1 MGLCIENMPVSKA
14 TKQSVDTTLPKNIR
28 VWVRARD
35 ELVTAMSSGGDYDS
49 KRLPVLAK
57 ELRQAEKNILLVK
70 NKITRGEIAEDSAE
84 YVREK
89 YNEFVRGEDNRK
101 ATGQTQGG
109 KKKTPFFK
117 ENGDAFS
124 SQDITD
130 AMRGGSFPAGFL
142 ANRLSNPNSAEFKD
156 VLAALTPDEDRTA
169 ETRKSQTVEAL
180 SSPAPPKKETKVEL
194 TKEQVAAEN
203 QKIADAKRKKIIDD
217 ANAQIAKDKAKE
229 EALSA
234 AKAFVSKTT
243 AKAKVAAEK
252 KLEEDAKEKAEEE
265 EGVTVSDA
273 PDEPPVRRK
282 IRGGGTAEVQPL
294 EDVAEE
300 EGIKGEPANARAGLR
315 GGAPAE
321 EYYEPFS
328 DIPSPGDP
336 VPPVPPPSQPVTET
350 DALPDNRGTVEEMS
364 DILDASRG
372 GVGMTP
378 SSIVQGS
385 DSVVKEDAQRS
396 KMKIARLKEEIR
408 ALHLIYDNN
417 IAKFR
422 SNPHKG
428 DRDDALKSNDVAV
441 VRRHHRDMEKTIREY
456 YRSGGGDTLQVGVIV
471 PIDTYLQQYLTGGTP
486 AEQAVSVTRTA
497 PTTGKEGTT
506 SVGIGHRDKDLKSK
520 SHDPYS
526 RAVAQGIYY
535 QRGGMSSYKQRA
547 VSGHTIKIGGKDRV
561 GAVKDPR
568 TYVDAP
574 MNNFLNRA
582 VIEIADPTLR
592 LKTK

>member
-1 MGLCIENMPVSKA
+1 
-14 TKQSVDTTLPKNIR
+14 
-28 VWVRARD
+28 
-35 ELVTAMSSGGDYDS
+35 
-49 KRLPVLAK
+49 
-57 ELRQAEKNILLVK
+57 
-70 NKITRGEIAEDSAE
+70 
-84 YVREK
+84 
-89 YNEFVRGEDNRK
+89 
-101 ATGQTQGG
+101 
-109 KKKTPFFK
+109 
-117 ENGDAFS
+117 
-124 SQDITD
+124 
-130 AMRGGSFPAGFL
+130 MRGGSFPAGFL
-142 ANRLSNPNSAEFKD
+142 ANRLSNPNSAEFKE
-156 VLAALTPDEDRTA
+156 VLSALTPNKDRTA

-194 TKEQVAAEN
+194 TKEQVASEN

-217 ANAQIAKDKAKE
+217 AEAQIAKDKAKQ

-234 AKAFVSKTT
+234 AQAFVSKTT
-243 AKAKVAAEK
+243 AKAKVAAQK
-252 KLEEDAKEKAEEE
+252 QLEEDAAQKAEEE

-300 EGIKGEPANARAGLR
+300 SGIKGEPANARAGLR
-315 GGAPAE
+315 GGAAPAE
-321 EYYEPFS
+321 EYYEPFR
-328 DIPSPGDP
+328 DIPSPGD
-336 VPPVPPPSQPVTET
+336 PVPPPSQPVTET

-428 DRDDALKSNDVAV
+428 EKEDALKSNDVAV
-441 VRRHHRDMEKTIREY
+441 VRRHHKNMEVTIREY

-506 SVGIGHRDKDLKSK
+506 SVGIGHRDKELKSK

-547 VSGHTIKIGGKDRV
+547 VSGHTIKIGGKDKI
-561 GAVKDPR
+561 GAVKDAK

-582 VIEIADPTLR
+582 VIELADPKLR
-592 LKTK
+592 LKT